1 MSTLLFGTM
10 KLFLIIFS
18 ALTGYPL
25 LCLACNLL
33 TIWLICLKPALTL
46 SANPTKTA
54 CIMNKRNCPVLRA
67 RASLFTLGALATTFI
82 FWLILPL
89 SASPAPLQLLSV
101 RNSSVSQPAGGNG
114 NSVAPQI
121 SPDGRFVLFT
131 SSASDLVSGDNGL
144 FTLDVFLRDRASNT
158 TVLVSAN
165 VNSTGGGNGNS
176 MFGMVS
182 TNGRYVVFQS
192 DASDLVLG
200 DTNGVSDIFRRDLV
214 AGTTTLVSVATNGG
228 FANGASTDPIMTPD
242 GRYVVFLSAATNL
255 IANDT
260 NGIPDVFVRDLVN
273 QTTTLVSLNANGA
286 NSVMATPVIS
296 PNGRYVAFFS
306 TAKNLAAG
314 VSASSQGEVY
324 LRDLVANTTAWA
336 STNATAIVS
345 NTIHLNFTPSY
356 HPALSADG
364 RFVAFKT
371 GSTNGA
377 VAPSGSLIFQYDS
390 TTGLLS
396 VVSTN
401 GFPRWP
407 YSDDIYGPEMTPD
420 GRFIAFVATNQAP
433 AGTSVQLWEAQTGT
447 NILVSVAQDGSF
459 PTNTLSD
466 TPVLSPDGRFVV
478 FVSNATNLVSNTIS
492 NGFHIYL
499 RDVQTGLIQLVDAD
513 TNGIGSTDSVG
524 NIPSLSA
531 DGRLVVF
538 SSPDGKLLG
547 ADSNRALDVFLR
559 DATGGTNELISQRDP
574 TIIPQTGDGISLLW
588 QFSLSDDGRW
598 IAFGSYADDLVPNDT
613 NGASDIFVHDLTT
626 GTNILVSVG
635 TNGSPALGGFSANPV
650 LSRNGRFVSFVS
662 TATNLAGG
670 VSAFNHAYFN
680 NIFLRDLQAGTTVA
694 ASVSSNGVSG
704 SNDSSAPALSQD
716 GRWIAFL
723 SKANNFIPGI
733 TGAGPMT
740 YLRDMS
746 SGSIVSLTGNSA
758 STLPPSMSSDGRY
771 VAYFGATSQLW
782 VRDTQLGANI
792 YTNSA
797 VVTSAALSST
807 GTRLL
812 YTTSTGI
819 VAVDLINKSNLF
831 SIPAKVPIQNSAPWS
846 ADERFF
852 TFVTATN
859 TAPGD
864 NNGTNDIYLCDLLTD
879 TLTLVSLNSA
889 LTGSANAR
897 SDWPAVS
904 GDGRFVIYRSF
915 ATNIVSGNTNP
926 PPNIFLYDRFTGSNT
941 LLTAASPGS
950 SWTSW
955 NSKPAINGDGKTVT
969 FQSWSSGLVPND
981 LNRVQDVFATALSPW
996 GTMDSDGD
1004 GIPDLWMTHYFGHPT
1019 GQAGDHS
1026 QAQDDA
1032 DGDGMT
1038 NLQEFLA
1045 GTDPTDPASVLHIQI
1060 APVVSSTNVTLSWLA
1075 VPGKSYQVQY
1085 KNNLS
1090 DPLWLN
1096 MPGNISVVG
1105 TQGYFT
1111 VPADQPNRFY
1121 RLVDMN

>member
-1 MSTLLFGTM
+1 M
-10 KLFLIIFS
+10 
-18 ALTGYPL
+18 A
-25 LCLACNLL
+25 A
-33 TIWLICLKPALTL
+33 
-46 SANPTKTA
+46 
-54 CIMNKRNCPVLRA
+54 
-67 RASLFTLGALATTFI
+67 TFI
-82 FWLILPL
+82 LLVILPL
-89 SASPAPLQLLSV
+89 SASSAPLQLLSV
-101 RNSSVSQPAGGNG
+101 RESSMTQPAGGSG
-114 NSVAPQI
+114 NSVAPWI
-121 SPDGRFVLFT
+121 SADGRFVLFS
-131 SSASDLVSGDNGL
+131 SSANDLVSDDNGQL
-144 FTLDVFLRDRASNT
+144 GLDIFLRDRASNT

-165 VNSTGGGNGNS
+165 FSGTGGGNGSS
-176 MFGMVS
+176 MSGMIS
-182 TNGRYVVFQS
+182 TNGRYVVFES
-192 DASDLVLG
+192 VASDLVPG
-200 DTNGVSDIFRRDLV
+200 DTNGVSDIFVRDLLT
-214 AGTTTLVSVATNGG
+214 GTNQLVSVATNGG
-228 FANGASTDPIMTPD
+228 PADNASSDAVMTPD
-242 GRYVVFLSAATNL
+242 GRYVAFISAATNL
-255 IANDT
+255 VTSDT
-260 NGIPDVFVRDLVN
+260 NGIPDVFVRDLVS
-273 QTTTLVSLNANGA
+273 QTTTLASLNASGA

-324 LRDLVANTTAWA
+324 LRDLVANTTTWA

-345 NTIHLNFTPSY
+345 NTIHLNYTPSY

-396 VVSTN
+396 VMSTN
-401 GFPRWP
+401 GFPKWL

-420 GRFIAFVATNQAP
+420 GRFIAFVATNKAP
-433 AGTSVQLWEAQTGT
+433 AGTSVQLWDAQTGT

-499 RDVQTGLIQLVDAD
+499 RDVQAGLTQLVDTD
-513 TNGIGSTDSVG
+513 TNGIGSTDNAG
-524 NIPSLSA
+524 TIPSLSA

-538 SSPDGKLLG
+538 SSPDGQLIS
-547 ADSNRALDVFLR
+547 ADNNRALDVFLR
-559 DATGGTNELISQRDP
+559 DSAGGTNELISQRDL
-574 TIIPQTGDGISLLW
+574 TIIPQTGDGISLLS

-598 IAFGSYADDLVPNDT
+598 IAFVSHADDLVPNDT

-650 LSRNGRFVSFVS
+650 LSRNGRFVAFVS
-662 TATNLAGG
+662 AATNLADG
-670 VSAFNHAYFN
+670 VSAYNHAFFN

-694 ASVSSNGVSG
+694 ISVSSNGVSG
-704 SNDSSAPALSQD
+704 NNDSSAPALSQD

-723 SKANNFIPGI
+723 SKANNFIPGV

-746 SGSIVSLTGNSA
+746 SGSIVSLTGNSS
-758 STLPPSMSSDGRY
+758 STLPPSMGSDGRY
-771 VAYFGATSQLW
+771 VAYFGGSSQLW

-797 VVTSAALSST
+797 VVTSAGLSPT

-819 VAVDLINKSNLF
+819 FAVDLINKSNLF

-846 ADERFF
+846 ADGRFF
-852 TFVTATN
+852 TFVTDTN
-859 TAPGD
+859 AAPGD
-864 NNGTNDIYLCDLLTD
+864 DNGANDVYLCDLLTD
-879 TLTLVSLNSA
+879 TLTLVSLNST

-904 GDGRFVIYRSF
+904 GDGRFVMYRSF

-926 PPNIFLYDRFTGSNT
+926 PPNILLFDRFTGSNT

-969 FQSWSSGLVPND
+969 FQSWGPGFVPND
-981 LNRVQDVFATALSPW
+981 LNRVQDVFAVTLSPW
-996 GTMDSDGD
+996 GTTDSDGD
-1004 GIPDLWMTHYFGHPT
+1004 GIPDSWMTHYFGHPT
-1019 GQAGDHS
+1019 GQASDHS

-1060 APVVSSTNVTLSWLA
+1060 APVVSSTNVILSWLA

-1085 KNNLS
+1085 KDNLS
-1090 DPLWLN
+1090 DSLWLN
-1096 MPGNISVVG
+1096 APGNVSVVG
-1105 TQGYFT
+1105 TQAYFT

-1121 RLVDMN
+1121 RLVNMN